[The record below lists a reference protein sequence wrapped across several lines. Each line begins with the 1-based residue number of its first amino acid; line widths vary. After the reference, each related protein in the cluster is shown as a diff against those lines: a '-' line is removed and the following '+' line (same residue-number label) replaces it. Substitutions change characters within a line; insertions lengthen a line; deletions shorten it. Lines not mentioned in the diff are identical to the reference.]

1 MSWNKVEGNWNQ
13 FKGKVKEK
21 WGELTDDELDQIA
34 GKRDILIGKIQEKYG
49 IVEDEA
55 EKRIKE
61 FEKELSW
68 SLVLWLRS
76 EWSRA
81 ARQASGTFW
90 FSLFNGSTNMRLGTI
105 LLIVL
110 ILLLVGVL
118 PTWPHSMNWGYAPS
132 GGLGLVLIIVLI
144 LFLMGRI

>member
-49 IVEDEA
+49 IVENEA

-61 FEKELSW
+61 FEKELS
-68 SLVLWLRS
+68 
-76 EWSRA
+76 
-81 ARQASGTFW
+81 
-90 FSLFNGSTNMRLGTI
+90 
-105 LLIVL
+105 
-110 ILLLVGVL
+110 
-118 PTWPHSMNWGYAPS
+118 
-132 GGLGLVLIIVLI
+132 
-144 LFLMGRI
+144 

>member
-49 IVEDEA
+49 LAEDEA

-61 FEKELSW
+61 FEKELS
-68 SLVLWLRS
+68 
-76 EWSRA
+76 
-81 ARQASGTFW
+81 
-90 FSLFNGSTNMRLGTI
+90 
-105 LLIVL
+105 
-110 ILLLVGVL
+110 
-118 PTWPHSMNWGYAPS
+118 
-132 GGLGLVLIIVLI
+132 
-144 LFLMGRI
+144 

>member
-49 IVEDEA
+49 IAEDEA

-61 FEKELSW
+61 FEKELS
-68 SLVLWLRS
+68 
-76 EWSRA
+76 
-81 ARQASGTFW
+81 
-90 FSLFNGSTNMRLGTI
+90 
-105 LLIVL
+105 
-110 ILLLVGVL
+110 
-118 PTWPHSMNWGYAPS
+118 
-132 GGLGLVLIIVLI
+132 
-144 LFLMGRI
+144 